1 MINNNNPNI
10 YYGTYKLKEKNLL
23 LQSLDTAYENGY
35 RNFDCA
41 YHYKN
46 QDIIGDFIK
55 NKNKKILDFRSSI
68 WITSKVS
75 FRIMPK
81 GEEAIR
87 SSIEQTFT
95 DLQTDYIDLML
106 IHAPEKNDILTW
118 GILTEYKNRG
128 RIRYIGLSN
137 YNIENLNQFI
147 NKISNPND
155 IYCNQIEFN
164 PFLNRKELIDH
175 CRLLNI
181 IIITYGN
188 LYYTNE
194 IIDSIADKLNVTPK
208 QLLSKFSLQKGNH
221 IILMSTDSNYIKENI
236 NLDFEISYE
245 DMKQIDQLHDYGN
258 EHKRSKYKRF
268 L

>member
-1 MINNNNPNI
+1 MIDNKTKI
-10 YYGTYKLKEKNLL
+10 YFGTYDLKDKELL
-23 LQSLDTAYENGY
+23 LQTLETAYDNGY

-46 QDIIGDFIK
+46 QGIIGDFIK
-55 NKNKKILDFRSSI
+55 MKNENILNFRSSI

-118 GILTEYKNRG
+118 EILTEYKNRG

-137 YNIENLNQFI
+137 YNIENLNRFI
-147 NKISNPND
+147 SKISNPIN

-164 PFLNRKELIDH
+164 PFLNRKELIDQ

-181 IIITYGN
+181 RVITYGN

-194 IIDSIADKLNVTPK
+194 MIVSIADKLNVTPK
-208 QLLSKFSLQKGNH
+208 QVLSKYSLQKGNDV
-221 IILMSTDSNYIKENI
+221 ILMTTDPKYIKENI
-236 NLDFEISYE
+236 NLDFEICYE
-245 DMKQIDQLHDYGN
+245 DIKQIDELHDYDN
-258 EHKRSKYKRF
+258 EDKRSKYKRF